1 MSTFMKQL
9 ITKKLKQ
16 LSSDELLDYAKQY
29 NFSISRKQAED
40 ITAYLKQ
47 HPIDPFDPT
56 YRARMFKELARITD
70 KQTAN
75 KAQTLF
81 QGIIKSYGLEGFFK

>member
-1 MSTFMKQL
+1 MSTFIKHL

-16 LSSDELLDYAKQY
+16 LSPDELLHYAHQY
-29 NFSISRKQAED
+29 NFSITRKQAQE

-47 HPIDPFDPT
+47 HPIEPFEPE
-56 YRARMFKELARITD
+56 YRAKMFKELARITD
-70 KQTAN
+70 KDTAN

-81 QGIIKSYGLEGFFK
+81 QKITKSYGLEGFFK